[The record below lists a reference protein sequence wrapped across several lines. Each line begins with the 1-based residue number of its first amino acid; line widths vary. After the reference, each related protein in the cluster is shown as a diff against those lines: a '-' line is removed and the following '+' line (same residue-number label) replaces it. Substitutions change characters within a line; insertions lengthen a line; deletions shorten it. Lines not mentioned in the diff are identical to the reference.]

1 MREIKFR
8 GYHKDEAAYYPEE
21 DTSGWKFGD
30 LIYNKDP
37 REYEGIG
44 YYIKD
49 DNFFW
54 MVEEKSVGQY
64 TGLKDKNG
72 KEIYEGDIVKV
83 VDFFLKYDFPLLA
96 CEFKNASFKFVDAGK
111 VPRYI
116 PLYEEYQK
124 IEVIGNIYEHP
135 HLLEQKEKQ

>member
-72 KEIYEGDIVKV
+72 VEIYEMDIVKIEYTNNTKEISYV
-83 VDFFLKYDFPLLA
+83 EFEQDFCIFVLKVNSYDYKELTPETDCF
-96 CEFKNASFKFVDAGK
+96 
-111 VPRYI
+111 
-116 PLYEEYQK
+116 
-124 IEVIGNIYEHP
+124 EVIGNIYEHP
-135 HLLEQKEKQ
+135 HLLEQTNE